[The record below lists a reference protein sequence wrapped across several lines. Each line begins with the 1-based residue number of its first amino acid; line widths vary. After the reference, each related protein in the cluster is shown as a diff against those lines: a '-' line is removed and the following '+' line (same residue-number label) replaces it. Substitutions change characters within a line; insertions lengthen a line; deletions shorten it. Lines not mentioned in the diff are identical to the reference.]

1 MTANRRP
8 TIIRLTLLIYSSCR
22 VPGPSSLWVVVTGM
36 SVRRRYIALRSFWSF
51 LTPHRL
57 TLALV
62 VVVFMVSNLALAVIP
77 YFIGQFIGA
86 LAASPMQRADAFVY
100 FWCLVGLSSLHD
112 LGWRLS
118 EYLYLRYINP
128 LKFDYETV
136 IFQTVIRKPY
146 HYFVDKFTGKVAS
159 YTTTLSEELGILLES
174 LCFNYSGNAVGL
186 VAVTAI
192 MASVNLLTGAVFAAF
207 LLLMYFTGRL
217 TVRYSTAAEKDF
229 ADVKSTK
236 NGKIIDIVGNFVN
249 VKSFQTERIET
260 RLVQSE
266 QTKAMQ
272 SSRRSFLR
280 GMLFWGSMSVVVRHL
295 IWPVTIGLN
304 FYLFLNG
311 QESLAEFTTLLS
323 AVLLFSNFIWEIV
336 WNLSQFNLRMARIE
350 EAHGYLFGGE
360 NISETQRLRTDYP
373 PQPVPFGHTVE
384 ITELSFS
391 YPDGEGHAVLNDV
404 SLHLRKGE
412 KVGIVGR
419 SGSGKSTIT
428 KLLLGYYE
436 APVGA
441 LKVDGENV
449 TSRELAQLIS
459 FVPQDTSLFH
469 RSIEENI
476 RYAAERDVSHDE
488 VLIAAERA
496 HAHEFITHI
505 PGGYN
510 ALVGERGVKLSAGQR
525 QRIAIARAFL
535 DDKPILVLDEATS
548 ALDSESEVL
557 VQTALEH
564 LWAGKTVVAIAHRL
578 STLRNMDRIV
588 VLDVGHIT
596 EQGTHAELVAGG
608 GTYARLWQHQS
619 GGFLPVEF

>member
-1 MTANRRP
+1 MSGRRQ
-8 TIIRLTLLIYSSCR
+8 YA
-22 VPGPSSLWVVVTGM
+22 
-36 SVRRRYIALRSFWSF
+36 ALRSFWSF
-51 LTPHRL
+51 LTPHRV
-57 TLALV
+57 TLSLV
-62 VVVFMVSNLALAVIP
+62 VAVFMVSNLALAVIP

-86 LAASPMQRADAFVY
+86 LAATPLQRDDAFVY
-100 FWCLVGLSSLHD
+100 FWCLVALSSLHD

-118 EYLYLRYINP
+118 EYLYVRYVNP

-136 IFQTVIRKPY
+136 VFQTVIRKPY

-159 YTTTLSEELGILLES
+159 YTTTLSDELGFLLES

-186 VAVTAI
+186 VAITAI
-192 MASVNLLTGAVFAAF
+192 MASVNLLTGAVFAAC
-207 LLLMYFTGRL
+207 LLLMFVTGRF
-217 TVRYSTAAEKDF
+217 TVRWSTNAEKDY

-249 VKSFQTERIET
+249 VKSFQTERVET
-260 RLVQSE
+260 RLVRSE
-266 QTKAMQ
+266 QTKAME
-272 SSRRSFLR
+272 SSRASFYR
-280 GMLFWGSMSVVVRHL
+280 GMVFWGSMSVVVRHL
-295 IWPVTIGLN
+295 IWPLTIGLN
-304 FYLFLNG
+304 FYLFLQG
-311 QESLAEFTTLLS
+311 RESLAEFTTLLAS
-323 AVLLFSNFIWEIV
+323 VLLFSNFIWEIV
-336 WNLSQFNLRMARIE
+336 WNLSQFNLRMARIN
-350 EAHGYLFGGE
+350 EAHGYLFGDE
-360 NISETQRLRTDYP
+360 NISETQRARTDSP
-373 PQPVPFGHTVE
+373 RQPVPFVRSTE

-391 YPDGEGHAVLNDV
+391 YPDGEGHPVLNDV

-428 KLLLGYYE
+428 KLLLGYYD
-436 APVGA
+436 APAGA

-476 RYAAERDVSHDE
+476 RYAAEREVTHDDV
-488 VLIAAERA
+488 LAAAARA
-496 HAHEFITHI
+496 HAHEFITRI
-505 PGGYN
+505 PGGYD

-557 VQTALEH
+557 VQTALEQ

-588 VLDVGHIT
+588 VLDSGHIT
-596 EQGTHAELVAGG
+596 EQGTHAELVATG

-619 GGFLPVEF
+619 GGFLPIEI